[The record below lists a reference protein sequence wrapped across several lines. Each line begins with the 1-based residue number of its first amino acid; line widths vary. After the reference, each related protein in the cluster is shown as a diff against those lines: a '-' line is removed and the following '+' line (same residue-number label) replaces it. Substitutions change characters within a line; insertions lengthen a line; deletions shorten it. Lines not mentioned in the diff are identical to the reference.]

1 MRPTIFVRIVIGYLA
16 IFIPMAGVSAYAISQ
31 LGLFHS
37 VTGDILQI
45 DNSMRSY
52 QQKLSDSFLAQ
63 IRHERKYMITKDK
76 ELHNQF
82 ILAEREVSK
91 RIDEAMPIAD
101 TPHKI
106 EVLNRIKYY
115 HGRYNSL
122 FNEEVEFIKKK
133 QPYLQ
138 DWYKEEKEKEVDEIL
153 LELRNLRLYTEQDTY
168 EKIRH
173 LGESGAKANKI
184 ATVMGAGFILSG
196 IMISIF
202 ITRSITRPLSFL
214 KKKTRQVARGDFEGN
229 LDLSSPPEIGGLA
242 QDFNLM
248 CNKLK
253 EMEKMKSDFFS
264 LMAHELRT
272 PLASIKEGTNLLL
285 KGIGDEYNEKRRTV
299 LTVIAEE
306 SNRLI
311 DLVNSLL
318 DLSKME
324 AGMMALNLEKSDIR
338 SLINKAVSGM
348 EPLAMAK
355 NVGIKVEIPQDL
367 PYVKMDGERILQAL
381 RNLIGNAVKFT
392 PRSGHVTISAQP
404 LEKGVSVSVA
414 DTGPGVPKE
423 DLNAIFDK
431 FRQATLT
438 SYSKIKATG
447 ELREYFT
454 AAQKLLDQGDYE
466 GSLRE
471 NEKVLSLYDN
481 IPPGDEALFNIGL
494 IYAHHGNL
502 KRDYKKSLDLFKR
515 LLMMFPQSPLVGQAK
530 LWIGILQENQSLNR
544 KIEELNKTIK
554 KSKQV
559 DIEIEEKKEELSK

>member
-1 MRPTIFVRIVIGYLA
+1 MRPTIFVRMVIGYLA
-16 IFIPMAGVSAYAISQ
+16 IFIPVVGVSAYAISQ
-31 LGLFHS
+31 LGLFHR

-45 DNSMRSY
+45 DKRMRSY

-63 IRHERKYMITKDK
+63 IRHERKYIITEDK

-91 RIDEAMPIAD
+91 RIDEAMSIAD
-101 TPHKI
+101 TPHKR
-106 EVLNRIKYY
+106 EVLNRIKDY

-138 DWYKEEKEKEVDEIL
+138 DRYKEEKEKAVDEIL
-153 LELRNLRLYTEQDTY
+153 RELKNLRLYTEQDTY

-184 ATVMGAGFILSG
+184 ATVLGAGFILSG

-214 KKKTRQVARGDFEGN
+214 RKKTRQVARGDFEGN

-285 KGIGDEYNEKRRTV
+285 KGIGEEYNEKRRTV

-392 PRSGHVTISAQP
+392 PLGGHVTISAQP

-438 SYSKIKATG
+438 SYSKIKGTG
-447 ELREYFT
+447 LGLAIVKHIISAHGGKVWVESEPGHGCTFIF
-454 AAQKLLDQGDYE
+454 LL
-466 GSLRE
+466 
-471 NEKVLSLYDN
+471 
-481 IPPGDEALFNIGL
+481 PA
-494 IYAHHGNL
+494 
-502 KRDYKKSLDLFKR
+502 
-515 LLMMFPQSPLVGQAK
+515 
-530 LWIGILQENQSLNR
+530 
-544 KIEELNKTIK
+544 
-554 KSKQV
+554 
-559 DIEIEEKKEELSK
+559 

>member
-1 MRPTIFVRIVIGYLA
+1 MVIGYLS
-16 IFIPMAGVSAYAISQ
+16 ISIPVVAVIAYAIFQ
-31 LGLFHS
+31 LGLFHRG
-37 VTGDILQI
+37 TGDILQM

-63 IRHERKYMITKDK
+63 VSHERKYIITKDN

-82 ILAEREVSK
+82 ILAERDVSK
-91 RIDEAMPIAD
+91 WIDEAISVAD
-101 TPHKI
+101 TPHKR
-106 EVLNRIKYY
+106 EVLNRIKKY

-133 QPYLQ
+133 QPYSP
-138 DWYKEEKEKEVDEIL
+138 DRYKEEKEKAVDEML
-153 LELRNLRLYTEQDTY
+153 LGLRNLRLATEQDTY
-168 EKIRH
+168 EKIRN
-173 LGESGAKANKI
+173 LGESGAKTNKI
-184 ATVMGAGFILSG
+184 ATGMGAGFILTG
-196 IMISIF
+196 IMISII
-202 ITRSITRPLSFL
+202 ITRSITRPLSL
-214 KKKTRQVARGDFEGN
+214 LRKKTRQVARGDFEGN
-229 LDLSSPPEIGGLA
+229 LDLSSPPEIGSLA

-248 CNKLK
+248 CNKLN

-285 KGIGDEYNEKRRTV
+285 KGIGEEHNEKRRTV

-324 AGMMALNLEKSDIR
+324 AGMMALNLEISDIR

-355 NVGIKVEIPQDL
+355 NVVIKLEIPQDL
-367 PYVKMDGERILQAL
+367 PHVKMDGERILQAL

-392 PRSGHVTISAQP
+392 PGGGHVAISAQP
-404 LEKGVSVSVA
+404 LGKGVIVSVA

-438 SYSKIKATG
+438 SYGKIKGTG
-447 ELREYFT
+447 LGL
-454 AAQKLLDQGDYE
+454 AIVKHIISAHG
-466 GSLRE
+466 G
-471 NEKVLSLYDN
+471 KVWVESES
-481 IPPGDEALFNIGL
+481 G
-494 IYAHHGNL
+494 HGCTFIFQL
-502 KRDYKKSLDLFKR
+502 
-515 LLMMFPQSPLVGQAK
+515 PA
-530 LWIGILQENQSLNR
+530 
-544 KIEELNKTIK
+544 
-554 KSKQV
+554 
-559 DIEIEEKKEELSK
+559 

>member
-1 MRPTIFVRIVIGYLA
+1 MRPTIFVRMVIGYLA
-16 IFIPMAGVSAYAISQ
+16 IFIPVVAVSTYAISQ
-31 LGLFHS
+31 LGFFNR

-63 IRHERKYMITKDK
+63 IRHERKYIITKDK

-82 ILAEREVSK
+82 ILAEMEVSK
-91 RIDEAMPIAD
+91 RIDEAMSIAD
-101 TPHKI
+101 TPHKR
-106 EVLNRIKYY
+106 EVLNRVKDY

-138 DWYKEEKEKEVDEIL
+138 DRYKEEKEKAVDEIL
-153 LELRNLRLYTEQDTY
+153 WELRNLRLYTEQDTY

-285 KGIGDEYNEKRRTV
+285 KGIGEEYNEKRRTV

-348 EPLAMAK
+348 GPLAMAK

-392 PRSGHVTISAQP
+392 PWGGHVTISAQP

-438 SYSKIKATG
+438 NYSKIKGTG
-447 ELREYFT
+447 LGLAIVKHIISAHGGKVWVESEPGHGCTFIF
-454 AAQKLLDQGDYE
+454 LL
-466 GSLRE
+466 
-471 NEKVLSLYDN
+471 
-481 IPPGDEALFNIGL
+481 PA
-494 IYAHHGNL
+494 
-502 KRDYKKSLDLFKR
+502 
-515 LLMMFPQSPLVGQAK
+515 
-530 LWIGILQENQSLNR
+530 
-544 KIEELNKTIK
+544 
-554 KSKQV
+554 
-559 DIEIEEKKEELSK
+559 

>member
-1 MRPTIFVRIVIGYLA
+1 MVTGYLA
-16 IFIPMAGVSAYAISQ
+16 ISIPVVAVSAYAILQ
-31 LGLFHS
+31 LGLFHRG
-37 VTGDILQI
+37 TGDILQM

-52 QQKLSDSFLAQ
+52 QQKISDSFLAQ
-63 IRHERKYMITKDK
+63 ISHERKYIFTKDN

-82 ILAEREVSK
+82 ILAEREISK
-91 RIDEAMPIAD
+91 RIDEAISIAD
-101 TPHKI
+101 TPHKR
-106 EVLNRIKYY
+106 EVLNRIKKY

-122 FNEEVEFIKKK
+122 FNEEVEFINKK
-133 QPYLQ
+133 QPYPP
-138 DWYKEEKEKEVDEIL
+138 DRYKEEKEKAVDEML

-173 LGESGAKANKI
+173 LGESGAKTNKI
-184 ATVMGAGFILSG
+184 ATGMGAGFILTG
-196 IMISIF
+196 IMISII
-202 ITRSITRPLSFL
+202 ITRSITRPLSL
-214 KKKTRQVARGDFEGN
+214 LRKKTRQVAQGDFEGN
-229 LDLSSPPEIGGLA
+229 LDLSAPPEIGSLA

-248 CNKLK
+248 CNKLN
-253 EMEKMKSDFFS
+253 EMEKLKSDFFS

-285 KGIGDEYNEKRRTV
+285 KGIGEEHNEKRRTV

-355 NVGIKVEIPQDL
+355 NVDIKVEIPQDL
-367 PYVKMDGERILQAL
+367 PYVKIDGERILQAL

-392 PRSGHVTISAQP
+392 PGGGHVTISAQP
-404 LEKGVSVSVA
+404 LEKGVIVSVA

-438 SYSKIKATG
+438 SYGKIKGTG
-447 ELREYFT
+447 LGL
-454 AAQKLLDQGDYE
+454 AIVKHIISAHG
-466 GSLRE
+466 G
-471 NEKVLSLYDN
+471 KVWVESES
-481 IPPGDEALFNIGL
+481 G
-494 IYAHHGNL
+494 HGCTFIFQL
-502 KRDYKKSLDLFKR
+502 
-515 LLMMFPQSPLVGQAK
+515 PA
-530 LWIGILQENQSLNR
+530 
-544 KIEELNKTIK
+544 
-554 KSKQV
+554 
-559 DIEIEEKKEELSK
+559 

>member
-1 MRPTIFVRIVIGYLA
+1 MRPTIFVRMVIGYLA
-16 IFIPMAGVSAYAISQ
+16 IFIPVVAVSAYAISQ
-31 LGLFHS
+31 LALFRRG
-37 VTGDILQI
+37 TGDILQI
-45 DNSMRSY
+45 DNRMRDY

-63 IRHERKYMITKDK
+63 IRYEKKYIITKDN

-82 ILAEREVSK
+82 ILAEREVNK
-91 RIDEAMPIAD
+91 RIDEAMSIAD
-101 TPHKI
+101 TPYKR
-106 EVLNRIKYY
+106 EVLNRIKDY
-115 HGRYNSL
+115 HERYNSL

-138 DWYKEEKEKEVDEIL
+138 DRYKEEKEKAVDDIL
-153 LELRNLRLYTEQDTY
+153 WELRNLKLYTEQDTY

-196 IMISIF
+196 IIISIF
-202 ITRSITRPLSFL
+202 ITRSITRPLSFMR
-214 KKKTRQVARGDFEGN
+214 KKTRQVAMGDFEGN
-229 LDLSSPPEIGGLA
+229 LDLSSPPEIGDLA

-285 KGIGDEYNEKRRTV
+285 KGVGEEDKEKRRTL

-324 AGMMALNLEKSDIR
+324 AGMMAFNFEKSDIQP
-338 SLINKAVSGM
+338 LINKAVSGM

-355 NVGIKVEIPQDL
+355 NVSIKVEIPQDL
-367 PYVKMDGERILQAL
+367 PYVKMDGERILRAL

-392 PRSGHVTISAQP
+392 PGGGHVTISAQP

-414 DTGPGVPKE
+414 DTGPGIPKE

-431 FRQATLT
+431 FRQAALT
-438 SYSKIKATG
+438 SYSKIKGTG
-447 ELREYFT
+447 LGLAIVKHIINAHGGKVWVES
-454 AAQKLLDQGDYE
+454 KLG
-466 GSLRE
+466 
-471 NEKVLSLYDN
+471 
-481 IPPGDEALFNIGL
+481 
-494 IYAHHGNL
+494 HGCT
-502 KRDYKKSLDLFKR
+502 FIF
-515 LLMMFPQSPLVGQAK
+515 LLPA
-530 LWIGILQENQSLNR
+530 
-544 KIEELNKTIK
+544 
-554 KSKQV
+554 
-559 DIEIEEKKEELSK
+559 

>member
-1 MRPTIFVRIVIGYLA
+1 MRPTIFVRMVIGYLA
-16 IFIPMAGVSAYAISQ
+16 IFIPVVAVSTYAISQ
-31 LGLFHS
+31 LGFFHR

-63 IRHERKYMITKDK
+63 IRHERKYIITKDK

-91 RIDEAMPIAD
+91 RIDEAMSIAD

-106 EVLNRIKYY
+106 EVLNRIKDY

-138 DWYKEEKEKEVDEIL
+138 DRYKEEKEKTVDEIL
-153 LELRNLRLYTEQDTY
+153 RELKNLRLYTEQDTY

-214 KKKTRQVARGDFEGN
+214 RKKTRQVARGDFEGN

-285 KGIGDEYNEKRRTV
+285 KGIGEEYNEKRRTV

-392 PRSGHVTISAQP
+392 PLGGHVTISAQP

-438 SYSKIKATG
+438 SYSKIKGTG
-447 ELREYFT
+447 LGLAIVKHIISAHGGKVWVESEPGHGCTFIF
-454 AAQKLLDQGDYE
+454 LL
-466 GSLRE
+466 
-471 NEKVLSLYDN
+471 
-481 IPPGDEALFNIGL
+481 PA
-494 IYAHHGNL
+494 
-502 KRDYKKSLDLFKR
+502 
-515 LLMMFPQSPLVGQAK
+515 
-530 LWIGILQENQSLNR
+530 
-544 KIEELNKTIK
+544 
-554 KSKQV
+554 
-559 DIEIEEKKEELSK
+559 